1 MAPETKQSRFHLISS
16 TSFIAGISL
25 LVLIVLAF
33 PTHAVWADSPTITST
48 VPTLSNFSSS
58 IQNGK
63 GKVIRG
69 AYIDGL
75 FALPILQQPSN
86 NAAFVSTV
94 DNTLTQFGMASQFG
108 NVGLLAHNYLSGQFF
123 FQLTTGTVIQLVYGD
138 GRIETYQVTHIYR
151 YQATSPNSVSSDFI
165 DLDTQKTFTAPQLF
179 TKVYKGPRHVTFQTC
194 ISQDGNSSWGRYF
207 VIAEPIQP

>member
-1 MAPETKQSRFHLISS
+1 MAPKTKQSRFHLTSS
-16 TSFIAGISL
+16 TSFIAGICL
-25 LVLIVLAF
+25 FVLIVLAF
-33 PTHAVWADSPTITST
+33 PTQAVWADSPAITTT
-48 VPTLSNFSSS
+48 VPNLSSFTSS
-58 IQNGK
+58 IQHGQ

-69 AYIDGL
+69 AYVDGL

-123 FQLTTGTVIQLVYGD
+123 FELTNGTVIQLIYGD

-151 YQATSPNSVSSDFI
+151 YQATSPYSVSSDFV
-165 DLDTQKTFTAPQLF
+165 DLDTLKTLTASELF
-179 TKVYKGPRHVTFQTC
+179 IKVYKGPRHVTFQTC
-194 ISQDGNSSWGRYF
+194 ISQDGNTSWGRYF
-207 VIAEPIQP
+207 VIAEPK

>member
-1 MAPETKQSRFHLISS
+1 MAPKTKKPRFHLISPRS
-16 TSFIAGISL
+16 LIASL
-25 LVLIVLAF
+25 SLFVLIVLAF
-33 PTHAVWADSPTITST
+33 PAHAVWADSPIVTTAL
-48 VPTLSNFSSS
+48 PNLSSFSSS
-58 IQNGK
+58 IQNGE

-69 AYIDGL
+69 AYVDGL

-123 FQLTTGTVIQLVYGD
+123 FQLTAGMVIQLVFGD

-151 YQATSPNSVSSDFI
+151 YQATSPNSVSSDFV
-165 DLDTQKTFTAPQLF
+165 DLETQKTITASELF

-207 VIAEPIQP
+207 VVADPI